1 MTKREQK
8 ELNKKLLEAVSDG
21 EEVGVIRD
29 LLEAGAD
36 VHIKDEDGATLLHI
50 AAKQGRRSRHGRR
63 CSVSCELLPLLLEFG
78 MQEEINALDERG
90 RTPLFY
96 ALNCYES
103 ALMLIEAGANVH
115 TQDDA
120 GATLLHA
127 AARIWYGSAVM
138 RLLLRQGMQEELKA
152 LDEREYTPLHIAI
165 SEENFDA
172 VRLLVEAGADIHL
185 NNGYTMLHWATQIRN
200 DEILRYLLRQ
210 GMREELNALDEQGN
224 PPLFYASNKIEKVR
238 LLIEAGADMHLRDE
252 DGNTLL
258 HDVEGNCEVMR
269 LLLSLGMQEEI
280 MSPNDQGDT
289 PLHVALRHKQNECA
303 RILLE
308 SGVDIHAEDEDQ
320 RTWLHFAAV
329 SRNAEMLEYLLE
341 NGLKDKV
348 NARDCVGA
356 TPLHYACRRSK
367 SSECVRIL
375 LKAGADVHA
384 KLQGDCKR
392 PGQTPL
398 HVAVDF
404 RPEHDYETVRLLI
417 EAGADVN
424 TAADDGRTL
433 LMDAVGRAKDESDKW
448 SGILHLLL
456 EAGADVHAAD
466 KEGKT
471 ALDYVEA
478 PLYPYAL
485 LQKWAEKK

>member
-1 MTKREQK
+1 MTKNEQK
-8 ELNKKLLEAVSDG
+8 KLNKKLLEAVSDG
-21 EEVGVIRD
+21 EEVGVIRA

-50 AAKQGRRSRHGRR
+50 AAKQGHGLRAGRR
-63 CSVSCELLPLLLEFG
+63 YSASCELLPLLLEFG

-96 ALNCYES
+96 ALDCYES

-115 TQDDA
+115 IQDDA

-127 AARIWYGSAVM
+127 ADQVWHGSAVM

-152 LDEREYTPLHIAI
+152 LDESESTPLHIAI
-165 SEENFDA
+165 IEENLDA

-185 NNGYTMLHWATQIRN
+185 NNGYTMLHLATQIPN
-200 DEILRYLLRQ
+200 DEILSFLLRQ
-210 GMREELNALDEQGN
+210 GMREELNALDEEGKT
-224 PPLFYASNKIEKVR
+224 PLLYASNDIRKVR
-238 LLIEAGADMHLRDE
+238 LLIEAGADI
-252 DGNTLL
+252 T
-258 HDVEGNCEVMR
+258 
-269 LLLSLGMQEEI
+269 
-280 MSPNDQGDT
+280 SPNERGNT
-289 PLHVALRHKQNECA
+289 PLHVALRLKWNECA
-303 RILLE
+303 RMLLE
-308 SGVDIHAEDEDQ
+308 SGVDIHAEDEEQ
-320 RTWLHFAAV
+320 RTWLHIAAD
-329 SRNAEMLEYLLE
+329 SANAEMLEYLLE

-356 TPLHYACRRSK
+356 TPLHKACRRSK
-367 SSECVRIL
+367 SSECVRL
-375 LKAGADVHA
+375 LLEAGADIHA
-384 KLQGDCKR
+384 KLQGDGEH
-392 PGQTPL
+392 PGKTPL

-404 RPEHDYETVRLLI
+404 QPEHDYETVRLLI

-424 TAADDGRTL
+424 AAADDGRTL
-433 LMDAVGRAKDESDKW
+433 LMDAVRRAEYESDIM

-456 EAGADVHAAD
+456 EAGADVQAAD

-478 PLYPYAL
+478 PLYPSAL

>member
-1 MTKREQK
+1 MTKNEQK
-8 ELNKKLLEAVSDG
+8 KLNKKLLEAVSDG

-50 AAKQGRRSRHGRR
+50 AAKQGRRSRR
-63 CSVSCELLPLLLEFG
+63 SDSCELLPLLLEFG
-78 MQEEINALDERG
+78 MQEEINALDEKG

-103 ALMLIEAGANVH
+103 ALLLIEAGANVH

-127 AARIWYGSAVM
+127 AARMWYGSAVM

-152 LDEREYTPLHIAI
+152 LDERECTPLHIAI
-165 SEENFDA
+165 SEGNLDA

-185 NNGYTMLHWATQIRN
+185 NDGYTMLHWAAQIRN

-210 GMREELNALDEQGN
+210 GMREELNALDEEGYS
-224 PPLFYASNKIEKVR
+224 PLFYASNDIRKVR
-238 LLIEAGADMHLRDE
+238 LLIEAGADIHLRDE

-258 HDVEGNCEVMR
+258 HDVEGNSEVMR

-289 PLHVALRHKQNECA
+289 PLHVALSHKQNECA

-308 SGVDIHAEDEDQ
+308 SGVDIHAEDEEQ
-320 RTWLHFAAV
+320 RTWLHIAAA
-329 SRNAEMLEYLLE
+329 SANAEMLKYLLE

-367 SSECVRIL
+367 SSECVRL
-375 LKAGADVHA
+375 LLEAGADIHA
-384 KLQGDCKR
+384 KLQGDSKR

-398 HVAVDF
+398 HVAVDYQ
-404 RPEHDYETVRLLI
+404 PEHDYETVRLLI

-424 TAADDGRTL
+424 AAADDGRTL
-433 LMDAVGRAKDESDKW
+433 LMDAVRRAEYESGIM

-456 EAGADVHAAD
+456 EAGADVQAAD

-478 PLYPYAL
+478 PLYPSAL

>member
-1 MTKREQK
+1 MTKKQQK
-8 ELNKKLLEAVSDG
+8 ELNEKLLEAVSDG
-21 EEVGVIRD
+21 EEVGVIRA

-50 AAKQGRRSRHGRR
+50 AAKQGHGFRAGRR
-63 CSVSCELLPLLLEFG
+63 YSASCELLPLLLEFG
-78 MQEEINALDERG
+78 MQEEINALDEGG

-96 ALNCYES
+96 ALDCYES

-127 AARIWYGSAVM
+127 AAQVWDGSAVM

-152 LDEREYTPLHIAI
+152 LDESESTPLHIAI
-165 SEENFDA
+165 NEENLDA

-185 NNGYTMLHWATQIRN
+185 NNGYTMLHLATQIPN
-200 DEILRYLLRQ
+200 DEILSFLLRQ
-210 GMREELNALDEQGN
+210 GMREELNALDEEGKT
-224 PPLFYASNKIEKVR
+224 PLLYASNDIRKVR
-238 LLIEAGADMHLRDE
+238 LLIEAGADI
-252 DGNTLL
+252 T
-258 HDVEGNCEVMR
+258 
-269 LLLSLGMQEEI
+269 
-280 MSPNDQGDT
+280 SPNERGNT
-289 PLHVALRHKQNECA
+289 PLHVALYLKWNECA
-303 RILLE
+303 RMLLE
-308 SGVDIHAEDEDQ
+308 SGVDIHAEDEEQ
-320 RTWLHFAAV
+320 RTWLHIAANGA
-329 SRNAEMLEYLLE
+329 NAEMLEYLLE

-356 TPLHYACRRSK
+356 TPLHKACRRSK
-367 SSECVRIL
+367 SSECVRL
-375 LKAGADVHA
+375 LLEAGADVHA

-398 HVAVDF
+398 HAAVDF
-404 RPEHDYETVRLLI
+404 QPEHDYETVRLLI

-424 TAADDGRTL
+424 AAADDGRTL
-433 LMDAVGRAKDESDKW
+433 LMDAVRRAEYESDIM

-456 EAGADVHAAD
+456 EAGADVQAAD

-478 PLYPYAL
+478 PLYPSAL